1 MLLTVQLTTATAV
14 SLFAK
19 MVDKNTIFGM
29 SLSLL
34 FFLTMAYIIVE
45 IFSFINES
53 YMKRHKNTTY
63 TNTSTVPIW
72 IGPLGLDL
80 PTTMALVSHYCL
92 LVGKF
97 IPKVDYKFKVF

>member
-34 FFLTMAYIIVE
+34 FFKKKAYITVE
-45 IFSFINES
+45 IFSSIDES
-53 YMKRHKNTTY
+53 
-63 TNTSTVPIW
+63 
-72 IGPLGLDL
+72 
-80 PTTMALVSHYCL
+80 
-92 LVGKF
+92 
-97 IPKVDYKFKVF
+97 

>member
-1 MLLTVQLTTATAV
+1 MQLTTATAV

-34 FFLTMAYIIVE
+34 FFKKNAYMIVE
-45 IFSFINES
+45 IFSSINER
-53 YMKRHKNTTY
+53 YMQRHKNTTY
-63 TNTSTVPIW
+63 TNTSKVPIW
-72 IGPLGLDL
+72 IGPLGLHL

-97 IPKVDYKFKVF
+97 IPKVDYKLKIF